1 MKGVIEPKPG
11 FLATCEKQNVFI
23 FVGPATALS
32 AYVARCQC
40 HVPST
45 SISLDSS
52 IASKMMKDP
61 MQEKPEGV
69 ENEAV
74 EQVHY
79 ALVRAAE
86 PALADC
92 ECLLRWPVAT
102 SASLPAC
109 EVAFA
114 DRIILNKCDLVDE
127 VQPHLTL
134 LKFSL

>member
-1 MKGVIEPKPG
+1 
-11 FLATCEKQNVFI
+11 
-23 FVGPATALS
+23 
-32 AYVARCQC
+32 
-40 HVPST
+40 
-45 SISLDSS
+45 
-52 IASKMMKDP
+52 MMKDP

-86 PALADC
+86 PAADC

-102 SASLPAC
+102 SASLPC

-127 VQPHLTL
+127 VQPHLTV